1 VGFFLGTIPLV
12 LMSIN
17 FRFFVNYLVLFLV
30 SVSNHFQVVSAW
42 MLEQRFREEVTQT
55 EKEMV
60 TFIENVCKVRDDL
73 EKDILEIKEKSKLT
87 YALNCL

>member
-1 VGFFLGTIPLV
+1 
-12 LMSIN
+12 
-17 FRFFVNYLVLFLV
+17 
-30 SVSNHFQVVSAW
+30 